1 MQWIKAKV
9 FHSLSVKATLA
20 VLLSCLSLGMIGGF
34 LLSNDQNSHLN
45 HSAHEETRQIA
56 LLQADLL
63 NQHLSHLLSL
73 GALSHQQVS
82 QSIEDFYAAY
92 QQNAQVVVGNRQPA
106 IAEAN
111 TAIYYA
117 DKSKLNE
124 TDEALANHLNATWTR
139 VAQPLADKFNSYY
152 FISQRHFAV
161 TYPAKLATELPSN
174 HDFDKDIFYKLG
186 TPHFNPTRQPLWT
199 PVYFDD
205 IHNSWMTTLVY
216 PIYLQGQFIGVVG
229 ADFILENIM
238 ELVAQ
243 NVNSLRGQEVFI
255 FDNKGN
261 LIFHPEF
268 NRVVTS
274 QQAELNTQLNNFQNA
289 PNFSQKIIREALVNG
304 RFRGEKVFM
313 VDHQFPVAVGNI
325 APLSWYLAVVDVSDS
340 VNQYLSSYNKKL
352 YLGFAAAAVA
362 FALLIYF
369 LINQTILKRLKIVTQ
384 ALSQHKQG
392 QIDLGELLD
401 EQDEIGVV
409 ARSINSLSGEV
420 HSLIDGLNEKIKE
433 KEVAELAAVKLSN
446 AVKHS
451 ETAIAITNDKF
462 EIEFVNPKFVEMCG
476 REEDELI
483 GHHLKIVFDQH
494 MAWMLDAAFEQL
506 QLGHAWKGELLMVH
520 SNATEIW
527 VSQTF
532 SPMTEDVNGG
542 KHFVSATQD
551 ISMMKDNQRE
561 MEKLAYHD
569 PLTDL
574 YNRTFFKAQLTK
586 SLEMTKRGHF
596 AFALFYFDLDQF
608 KRVND
613 TLGHEAG
620 DELLIEIARRLVRR
634 LRAEDTIARLGGDE
648 FAVILSGVAT
658 VERASAMATDIQNVI
673 REPVQLSGAEVLVS
687 ASIGI
692 TMSPKDA
699 MSIETL
705 LRNADLAMYRA
716 KAAGRSTH
724 YFFTDDL
731 DKAVQESLLI
741 ESELRVA
748 LREFQFQLFYQ
759 PQIDLK
765 TGKLFGFEALI
776 RWNHPERGMVS
787 PAIFIPV
794 AEQSGLIVEMG
805 EWVLA
810 EASMF
815 IARLNQKYNENYTVA
830 VNLSA
835 RQFKD
840 KSVAKVIKG
849 SIINARIKPEWL
861 DIEITESM
869 LMGDINEALH
879 QLDDIKALGVQMSID
894 DFGTGY
900 SSLSYLKKFPVDT
913 LKVDRAF
920 IKDIPD
926 DTDDMAISDAIIA
939 MAHKLNMKVIAEGVE
954 TAEHVQFLIQN
965 HCQIGQG
972 YLFSQPIDEESLYKF
987 IDSENKSY
995 MHLFEKQ
1002 GVKAG

>member
-9 FHSLSVKATLA
+9 FHSLSIKATLA
-20 VLLSCLSLGMIGGF
+20 VLVSCLALGMVGGF
-34 LLSNDQNSHLN
+34 LLSKDQNSYLSQ
-45 HSAHEETRQIA
+45 SAHDEARQIA
-56 LLQADLL
+56 LLQADML
-63 NQHLSHLLSL
+63 NQHLAHLVSL
-73 GALSHQQVS
+73 GSYSHQQLS
-82 QSIEDFYAAY
+82 QLIADFYAQDISATE
-92 QQNAQVVVGNRQPA
+92 PA
-106 IAEAN
+106 SATGIHASIDS
-111 TAIYYA
+111 AIYYS
-117 DKSKLNE
+117 DKSKL
-124 TDEALANHLNATWTR
+124 DAQLIALANFLNAHWPRLATPIA
-139 VAQPLADKFNSYY
+139 AQFSGYY
-152 FISQRHFAV
+152 FIGKQQFAV
-161 TYPAKLATELPSN
+161 TYPAKLATDLPAKHS
-174 HDFDKDIFYKLG
+174 FDKDIFYKVG
-186 TPHFNPTRQPLWT
+186 TPTYNPTRQPVWT
-199 PVYFDD
+199 PVYYDD
-205 IHNSWMTTLVY
+205 IQNTWMTTLVI
-216 PIYLQGQFIGVVG
+216 PVYLDGNFVGVAG
-229 ADFILENIM
+229 ADFVLDNVTQ
-238 ELVAQ
+238 LVSQ
-243 NVNSLRGQEVFI
+243 NVRGLVGQEVFI

-261 LIFHPEF
+261 LIFHPKF
-268 NRVVTS
+268 NKVITS
-274 QQAELNTQLNNFQNA
+274 QHARLSTQLNNFQNA
-289 PNFSQKIIREALVNG
+289 PDFSQKIIREALVNG

-325 APLSWYLAVVDVSDS
+325 ASLNWYIAVVDVSDS
-340 VNQYLSSYNKKL
+340 VNSYLASYNKKL
-352 YLGFAAAAVA
+352 YLGFAAAAFV
-362 FALLIYF
+362 FALLIYW
-369 LINQTILKRLKIVTQ
+369 LLNETILKRLKTVTQ
-384 ALSQHKQG
+384 ALSKHQQG
-392 QIDLGELLD
+392 QIDLGHLL
-401 EQDEIGVV
+401 EEKDEIGVV
-409 ARSINSLSGEV
+409 ARSINALSGEV
-420 HSLIDGLNEKIKE
+420 NSLIDGLNEKIKE
-433 KEVAELAAVKLSN
+433 KELAELAAVKLSN

-483 GHHLKIVFDQH
+483 GNHLKIVFDQH

-520 SNATEIW
+520 SNGSEVW
-527 VSQTF
+527 VAQTF

-748 LREFQFQLFYQ
+748 LREYQFQLFYQ

-794 AEQSGLIVEMG
+794 AEQSGLIVELG

-815 IARLNQKYNENYTVA
+815 IARLNHRYNENYTVA

-840 KSVAKVIKG
+840 KSVAKVIKS

-939 MAHKLNMKVIAEGVE
+939 LAHKLNMKVIAEGVE
-954 TAEHVQFLIQN
+954 TAEHVEFLVQN

-987 IDSENKSY
+987 IDNSTKPY
-995 MHLFEKQ
+995 MHLFEKPTAI
-1002 GVKAG
+1002 K